1 MITTIGIIGAALILI
16 SFLLEQTNVWKN
28 SDLSYDLTNFI
39 GSAFLVVY
47 GALISAYPFIVLNL
61 VWMIFSLRDVFLDM
75 KRNKK

>member
-28 SDLSYDLTNFI
+28 SDLSYDLMNFI

-47 GALISAYPFIVLNL
+47 GVLIGAYPFVVLNS
-61 VWMIFSLRDVFLDM
+61 VWMIFSLRDVFLDL
-75 KRNKK
+75 KIK